1 MYAAAGRLAV
11 MLGVAVCLLAR
22 CGAAPAMTSSL
33 DDVRSLTS
41 RDDDVRPN
49 DVRRQTAIC
58 AVVHFPPPNQHIYCC
73 RLVDDCQCPRRMG
86 ICAPDSVAASAS
98 SAAWSSL
105 LKRILAM

>member
-1 MYAAAGRLAV
+1 MRRMNAAAGRLAV
-11 MLGVAVCLLAR
+11 TLGVAVCLLAR
-22 CGAAPAMTSSL
+22 SGAAPAMTSSL
-33 DDVRSLTS
+33 DDVR
-41 RDDDVRPN
+41 PN
-49 DVRRQTAIC
+49 DVRRQTAVC

-98 SAAWSSL
+98 LAAWSSL